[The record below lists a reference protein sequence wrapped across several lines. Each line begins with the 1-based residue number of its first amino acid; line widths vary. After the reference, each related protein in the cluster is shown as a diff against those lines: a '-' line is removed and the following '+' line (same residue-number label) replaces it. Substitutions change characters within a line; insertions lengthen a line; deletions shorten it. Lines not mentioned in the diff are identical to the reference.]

1 MKAKLFPVLILL
13 ISLFSCNEEDLTPE
27 AKLQG
32 SYQSVTEV
40 SGAWGAGRFD
50 YVNTFDFRSDGTFYR
65 EDVTR
70 NPGSDEVLGHRMYGS
85 GTYTVI
91 DGIVKI
97 LYDELY
103 VMNVVDV
110 NYWPKEG
117 LILTET
123 DGNYED
129 YSILENYKK
138 LEYVCPPNAFCISLP
153 YIKVQ

>member
-1 MKAKLFPVLILL
+1 
-13 ISLFSCNEEDLTPE
+13 
-27 AKLQG
+27 
-32 SYQSVTEV
+32 
-40 SGAWGAGRFD
+40 
-50 YVNTFDFRSDGTFYR
+50 
-65 EDVTR
+65 
-70 NPGSDEVLGHRMYGS
+70 MYGS
-85 GTYTVI
+85 GTYVVV
-91 DGIVKI
+91 DGTVKI

-103 VMNVVDV
+103 IMNVMDV

-153 YIKVQ
+153 YIKVQWVLSKKKAVFHYGNGFFLFDWNG